1 MIELFQV
8 ALDLQRFFSKHQWKF
23 CFIGGIALQ
32 RWGEP
37 RVTQDVDVSLL
48 TGIGEEERFIRLLQS
63 RFSARINRAE
73 EFALRH
79 RVLLLQSGSGVGID
93 ISLGMTGFE
102 ELVIKRATPYTFLP
116 RVKLL
121 TCSAE
126 DLIVYKAFADRNRDW
141 SDVEGILVR
150 QKGTLDWKHIHK
162 HLKELVELKES
173 PQILKK
179 LDRLHLGRST

>member
-8 ALDLQRFFSKHQWKF
+8 ALTLQRFFKKHRWKF

-48 TGIGEEERFIRLLQS
+48 TGIGDEERFIRLLQS

-79 RVLLLQSGSGVGID
+79 RVLLLQSETGVGLD
-93 ISLGMTGFE
+93 ISLAMTGFE
-102 ELVIKRATPYTFLP
+102 EQVIGRATLYTFLP
-116 RVKLL
+116 HVRLL

-150 QKGTLDWKHIHK
+150 QRGSLGWKYINRHLSELVA
-162 HLKELVELKES
+162 LKEA
-173 PQILKK
+173 PHILEK
-179 LDRLHLGRST
+179 LNRLRRKGH